1 MQIIKWNPMRDMF
14 GLRNRMFDD
23 FFFPRT
29 IDDEGM
35 LSWSWNPV
43 VDIYDNDDAIVIKA
57 ELPGVSKKDITV
69 DVNDRVLTLKGE
81 RSANNEV
88 KEDHYYRRE
97 STYGKFERTFTLPAD
112 VDPDKIKAD
121 YKDGIL
127 KIEVPKPEDKK
138 PKQVTVH

>member
-1 MQIIKWNPMRDMF
+1 
-14 GLRNRMFDD
+14 MFDD

-29 IDDEGM
+29 SDDEGM

-121 YKDGIL
+121 
-127 KIEVPKPEDKK
+127 
-138 PKQVTVH
+138 